1 MRPNSFQQIQS
12 ILHEKRDTVEQKH
25 GVRKTGVFGSWVRNE
40 ATKDSDID
48 VLVEFQKTPGF
59 FKFLE
64 LEEQLS
70 DWLGAPV
77 DLTTRAALKPRSGR
91 HIMNEVVML

>member
-1 MRPNSFQQIQS
+1 MRPNNFKQIQS
-12 ILHEKRDTVEQKH
+12 ILYEKRDTLEQEH
-25 GVRKTGVFGSWVRNE
+25 GVKQIGVFGSWVRNE
-40 ATKDSDID
+40 ATEDSDID
-48 VLVEFQKTPGF
+48 ILVEFQKTPGF

-70 DWLGAPV
+70 EWLGAPV
-77 DLTTRAALKPRSGR
+77 DLTTPAALKPRIGR